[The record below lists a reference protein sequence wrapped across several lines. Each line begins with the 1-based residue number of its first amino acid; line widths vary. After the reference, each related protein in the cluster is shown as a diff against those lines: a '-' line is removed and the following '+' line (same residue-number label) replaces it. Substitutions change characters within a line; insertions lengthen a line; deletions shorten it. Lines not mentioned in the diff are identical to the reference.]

1 MHTLIETHRAEILS
15 LAERYGLCDVR
26 VFGSMARGD
35 ANENSDVDLLVT
47 APEGTSGLALGG
59 LLMDVSQLLG
69 RKVDVVTERALRP
82 SLRGR
87 ILQEA
92 VRL

>member
-1 MHTLIETHRAEILS
+1 MHPLIEKHRSEILL
-15 LAERYGLCDVR
+15 LAKRYGLHDVR

-35 ANENSDVDLLVT
+35 AKEHSDIDLLVS

-59 LLMDVSQLLG
+59 LLVDVSELLD
-69 RKVDVVTERALRP
+69 RKVDVVTERAILPALRDQI
-82 SLRGR
+82 LR
-87 ILQEA
+87 EA

>member
-1 MHTLIETHRAEILS
+1 MHPLIETHRAEILS
-15 LAERYGLCDVR
+15 LAERYGLRDVR

-35 ANENSDVDLLVT
+35 VEEHSDIDLLVT

-59 LLMDVSQLLG
+59 LLMDVSELVG
-69 RKVDVVTERALRP
+69 RTVDVVTERAIHPALRD
-82 SLRGR
+82 R
-87 ILQEA
+87 ILREA

>member
-1 MHTLIETHRAEILS
+1 MHPLIETHRAEILP
-15 LAERYGLCDVR
+15 LAERYGLRDVR

-35 ANENSDVDLLVT
+35 ARERSDIDLLVT

-59 LLMDVSQLLG
+59 LLMDVSELLG
-69 RKVDVVTERALRP
+69 RKVDVVTERAIRPALRD
-82 SLRGR
+82 R
-87 ILQEA
+87 ILREA

>member
-1 MHTLIETHRAEILS
+1 MHTLIETHRAEIVS
-15 LAERYGLCDVR
+15 LAERYGLYDVR

-47 APEGTSGLALGG
+47 APEGTSGFALGG

-92 VRL
+92 IRL